1 MGKHVAGGSR
11 TVSARQSD
19 YERVRSSGI
28 RDAALLDKTL
38 SDNKIGVF
46 WDEGAATRQANFIA
60 GESTTSTGGTLYG
73 RALRVRRNGRDA
85 YVAAIGAD
93 TTETRRILRAVERN
107 RGKGVAYSDTTF
119 SGVILS

>member
-1 MGKHVAGGSR
+1 MGTRTSGGGR

-19 YERVRSSGI
+19 FDRVRSSNI
-28 RDAALLDKTL
+28 RDAALLDKAL

-46 WDEGAATRQANFIA
+46 WDEGAAKRQANFIA
-60 GESTTSTGGTLYG
+60 NESTTSTGKTLFG
-73 RALRVRRNGRDA
+73 SALRVRRNGRDA

-93 TTETRRILRAVERN
+93 ATETRRILRIVKSN
-107 RGKGVAYSDTTF
+107 RGNGVAYSDNLF